1 MNERLPE
8 LLKRRLAEPLPGAAV
23 DALFGVR
30 PMRLHHYDP
39 PPPDAR
45 RAAVLILFYPHEG
58 AWHLPL
64 TLRPAHLE
72 DHAGQVS
79 FPGGAIEPDETARE
93 AAIREFHEE
102 LGAERH
108 AIEPLGTLSPIYVQA
123 SHFRITPW
131 VAVAG
136 TRPDFQP
143 NPAEVEQ
150 LIEAPLSHLLDP
162 ANHRSHRREHAGETF
177 SAPHFHWQ
185 SHQIW
190 GATCLMLGELVMVL
204 EGIPV

>member
-1 MNERLPE
+1 MNDRLPE
-8 LLKRRLAEPLPGAAV
+8 LLKRRLANPLPGAAV
-23 DALFGVR
+23 DARFGAR
-30 PMRLHHYDP
+30 PTRLHHYDP
-39 PPPDAR
+39 PPAAR
-45 RAAVLILFYPHEG
+45 PAAVLILFYPREG

-79 FPGGAIEPDETARE
+79 LPGGSIEPGETSRE

-102 LGAERH
+102 LGAEGH
-108 AIEPLGTLSPIYVQA
+108 ALEPLGTLSTIYVQA
-123 SHFRITPW
+123 SRFRIMPW
-131 VAVAG
+131 VAVARA
-136 TRPDFQP
+136 RPDFHP

-150 LIEAPLSHLLDP
+150 LLEVPLLHLLDP
-162 ANHRSHRREHAGETF
+162 ANHRSHQRRHEGRTF
-177 SAPHFHWQ
+177 TAPHFQWQ